1 MITVKTENYNLISQ
15 DFYNKTID
23 SLDLNLISCT
33 CGHSGCLIRH
43 GSYKRSIQ
51 PADRILSLSVVRV
64 YCKICGHTHALLLSS
79 MVPYSQIPLALHVRL
94 IQAYEHETG
103 FRNIL
108 EEQYLVDENNLKSI
122 IRNYRLHWKQRL
134 LSMRLH
140 LPDIPSLIS
149 GCFSLFSRQFMQMK
163 SMKQE
168 KQQEIALMRY
178 GAIAPIIAGLDE
190 RYPSKT
196 AFYTEISAKG
206 LMGPDGKLHH
216 YAPATIEKW
225 YLDYQNHGFE
235 GLVPKGRSDAGMSR
249 KLDEELQERIRYF
262 KTNYPRMSAAAIYR
276 QLKSDVSVINGQVS
290 ESTVSRFVK
299 RLQSE
304 LRQTTNK
311 DMRRYERPHINEV
324 WCGDSSVGPRLTDSD
339 GKKHRVYIIAL
350 IDDAS
355 RFITGIDVFYHDNFI
370 NLMSVM
376 KSAIAKYGRPKV
388 FNFDN
393 GKSYKN
399 KQMELLA
406 ARIGTTLSYCQ
417 PYTPTGKAK
426 IERWF
431 RTMKDQWM
439 AALDM
444 RDFHSLEELRG
455 SLYTFVQQ
463 YNQSPHSS
471 LRGLSPQ
478 DRFFSEPEQ
487 IRRLSEE
494 DIRQDF
500 LLEIERRVSADSVIV
515 IDQIEYEVD
524 YRFARQRIR
533 LRYSPDM

>member
-1 MITVKTENYNLISQ
+1 
-15 DFYNKTID
+15 
-23 SLDLNLISCT
+23 
-33 CGHSGCLIRH
+33 
-43 GSYKRSIQ
+43 
-51 PADRILSLSVVRV
+51 
-64 YCKICGHTHALLLSS
+64 
-79 MVPYSQIPLALHVRL
+79 
-94 IQAYEHETG
+94 
-103 FRNIL
+103 
-108 EEQYLVDENNLKSI
+108 
-122 IRNYRLHWKQRL
+122 
-134 LSMRLH
+134 
-140 LPDIPSLIS
+140 
-149 GCFSLFSRQFMQMK
+149 
-163 SMKQE
+163 MKQE

-206 LMGPDGKLHH
+206 LLGPDGKLHH

-276 QLKSDVSVINGQVS
+276 QLKSNGSVINGQVS
-290 ESTVSRFVK
+290 ESTVSRFVN
-299 RLQSE
+299 RLQLE
-304 LRQTTNK
+304 LRQTPNK

-324 WCGDSSVGPRLTDSD
+324 WCGDSSVGPRLTDLY

-376 KSAIAKYGRPKV
+376 RSAIAKYGRPKV

-399 KQMELLA
+399 RQMELLA

-439 AALDM
+439 ATLDM
-444 RDFHSLEELRG
+444 QDFHSLEELRG
-455 SLYTFVQQ
+455 SLYAFVQQ

-471 LRGLSPQ
+471 LRGCSPQ

-494 DIRQDF
+494 DIRQNF

-515 IDQIEYEVD
+515 IDQVEYEVD

-533 LRYSPDM
+533 LRYSPDMKDIFIVEADGTLTPIRLLNKTENALIKREKVRLCKGDE